1 MNKQKCGDSSN
12 SGQSSLLSEGQR
24 AVVLKMQ
31 AFIVMKIYNA
41 NFIREEIT
49 PDLMKKF
56 GMRFVKR
63 TSSAV
68 WRTPPRYSTL
78 PKY

>member
-1 MNKQKCGDSSN
+1 MK
-12 SGQSSLLSEGQR
+12 
-24 AVVLKMQ
+24 ALKIQ
-31 AFIVMKIYNA
+31 AWKVDKIYDA
-41 NFIREEIT
+41 YFGSEDKT
-49 PDLMKKF
+49 PNLMMMF
-56 GMRFVKR
+56 GVKCVKR